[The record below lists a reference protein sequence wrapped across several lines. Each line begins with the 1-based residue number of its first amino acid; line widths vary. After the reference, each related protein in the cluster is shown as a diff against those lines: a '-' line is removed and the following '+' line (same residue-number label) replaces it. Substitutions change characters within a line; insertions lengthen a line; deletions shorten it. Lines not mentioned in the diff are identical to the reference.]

1 MVNLTD
7 FGVAVR
13 KARLDAKVTLNEM
26 AIALEVTPAF
36 LSSLEVGR
44 KKIPKD
50 WAEKIEG
57 FFKTKGVAVKDLGK
71 LADVSNCSIP
81 LDGMSPQKAMM
92 LAAFA
97 RTSLSRQQME
107 KFSQLLGEAKE
118 EV

>member
-13 KARLDAKVTLNEM
+13 KARLDAKVTLNDM
-26 AIALEVTPAF
+26 ATALGVTPAF

-50 WAEKIEG
+50 WAEKIEA
-57 FFKTKGVAVKDLGK
+57 FFKTKGVAVPNLRK
-71 LADVSNCSIP
+71 LADVANRSIP

-97 RTSLSRQQME
+97 RTSFSRQQME
-107 KFSQLLGEAKE
+107 KFSELLGEVKE
-118 EV
+118 E